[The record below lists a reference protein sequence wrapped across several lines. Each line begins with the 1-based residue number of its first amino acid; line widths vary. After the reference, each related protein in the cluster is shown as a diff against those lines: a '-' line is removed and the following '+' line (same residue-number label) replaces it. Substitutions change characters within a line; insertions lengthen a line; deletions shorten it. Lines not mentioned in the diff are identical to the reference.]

1 MTDREKDGILLSLF
15 WLFIL
20 ALCIECWTLVVL
32 AVKAVCG

>member
-15 WLFIL
+15 WLGMLLF
-20 ALCIECWTLVVL
+20 CFGFWTLVVL